1 MPMVHLPQKD
11 TGDLTEFRV
20 KQKLESFGLKAIK
33 ASPDNGVDLEV
44 TNPETGKIARV
55 QVKGRNPK
63 KVTTYRWFQ
72 LRVPKRQLE
81 RARDNGID
89 ADQTWQDKVRKV
101 DFFVLD
107 AVKVNEMW
115 VLTKEQTF
123 ELIRL
128 NEVKYHNR
136 PDNVFVY
143 DNPIKGKQKEMDMEV
158 PGVMEKFASC
168 KNNFQP
174 LLEFLGVKS

>member
-1 MPMVHLPQKD
+1 MARLPQND

-20 KQKLESFGLKAIK
+20 KQKIESFGLITKK
-33 ASPDNGVDLEV
+33 PTPDYGIDLEV
-44 TNPETGKIARV
+44 VNPEIGECAGI

-63 KVTTYRWFQ
+63 KIKTYRWFQ

-81 RARDNGID
+81 GARDNGT
-89 ADQTWQDKVRKV
+89 AAERTWYEKVQKA
-101 DFFVLD
+101 DFFILD

-115 VLTKEQTF
+115 VLTQQQTF

-128 NEVKYHNR
+128 NEAKYHNR

-143 DNPIKGKQKEMDMEV
+143 DNPIKDKQKEMNLEV
-158 PGVMEKFASC
+158 PGVMEQFASC
-168 KNNFQP
+168 KNNFLP
-174 LLEFLGVKS
+174 LLEFLGVKSS